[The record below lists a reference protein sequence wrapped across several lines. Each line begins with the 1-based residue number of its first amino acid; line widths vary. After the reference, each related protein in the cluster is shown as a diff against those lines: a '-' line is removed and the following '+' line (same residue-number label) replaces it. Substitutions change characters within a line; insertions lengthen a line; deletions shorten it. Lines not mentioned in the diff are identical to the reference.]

1 LDPSG
6 QTLSGRR
13 WRQALAVVGVAG
25 VALAACSLLVP
36 LDEQQ
41 CTVRAD
47 CTARGAAFESAACV
61 DHVCVVA
68 SGSEGGAHDGGPSP
82 DADPWGC
89 LDQPSEVTDPGAQV
103 AVTFT
108 VFDAL
113 APITTAGPLGGTD
126 FTVLAC
132 SPVSGISFK
141 ACDALDPPCAKPVT
155 PVVVTDDA
163 GQASFSVPETFTGFY
178 QFSGPGYLSARVYTG
193 QLLAGAP
200 SFAAPCALLGTQET
214 SLLANAIGVTM
225 SLDPDGGL
233 GHIFFQSYD
242 CFDRHAPGVTFSIA
256 VDAGPQT
263 VQWYAKNQLPSTTAR
278 ETDSLGAGGAVNV
291 PAGAVNVTATL
302 ASTKRTLGAV
312 NTVVSAG
319 ATTFAW
325 VRVRTH

>member
-1 LDPSG
+1 LFSG
-6 QTLSGRR
+6 QTLTWR
-13 WRQALAVVGVAG
+13 WRRQALAVAGVAG

-41 CTVRAD
+41 CSVRAD
-47 CTARGAAFESAACV
+47 CAARGGAFTSAICVNHACV
-61 DHVCVVA
+61 A
-68 SGSEGGAHDGGPSP
+68 PGATSEAGADAGPP

-89 LDQPSEVTDPGAQV
+89 LDQPPEVTDPNAQV
-103 AVTFT
+103 AITFT

-113 APITTAGPLGGTD
+113 APITTAGPQGGTD

-132 SPVSGISFK
+132 SPVSGISFR
-141 ACDALDPPCAKPVT
+141 ACDALDPSCAKPVT
-155 PVVVTDDA
+155 PVVITDDA
-163 GQASFSVPETFTGFY
+163 GQATFSVPGSFAGFY

-200 SFAAPCALLGTQET
+200 TFAAPCALLGTQET

-225 SLDPDGGL
+225 SLDPDAGL
-233 GHIFFQSYD
+233 GHVFFQSYD
-242 CFDRHAPGVTFSIA
+242 CFDRHAPGVTFTIA

-291 PAGAVNVTATL
+291 PAGALTVTATL
-302 ASTKRTLGAV
+302 AATKRTLGAV
-312 NTVVSAG
+312 NTVISAG
-319 ATTFAW
+319 GTTFAW